1 VKSGREAECGE
12 IGYDHEVFQ
21 VSRRE
26 SAVFHK
32 VLIANRGE
40 IAVRIARTL
49 RAMGIG
55 VVAVYSEADR
65 TALHVQVADEA
76 YSIGPAPALESYLNI
91 PAILDAARRSG
102 AEAIHPG
109 YGFLSENPAFAQA
122 VVDAGLVFIGPP
134 AEAIR
139 AMGDKAGA
147 KRLMDAAG
155 VPTVPG
161 YSGGDQSEATLAMEA
176 GRVGFPLLIKAVAG
190 GGGMGMRE
198 VHDSADFA
206 DALAAAR
213 RTAHR
218 AFGDDRVMLERLIV
232 RPRHVEVQILADA
245 HGATVSLGERD
256 CSIQRRHQKVIEE
269 SPSPAVSPSLRQ
281 QLGDAA
287 VAAARTA
294 GYVNAGTVEFLL
306 DSRGT
311 FFFLEMN
318 TRLQVE
324 HPVTEGVT
332 GLDLVRLQ
340 VEIAAGQP
348 LPFAQGEVTMSGH
361 AIECRVYAED
371 PERDYLPQT
380 GTVTALDEPEVPG
393 LRIDGSLFA
402 GAMVTPYYD
411 PLLAKVITYGATRDE
426 AITRMRAALAGY
438 RIGGI
443 VTNLPQLRAIV
454 ATDAFRAGETHTGFL
469 PEWWHPSSEPSELPA
484 EILLAIAGYEATR
497 HLQPAPAAASPWQS
511 VGPLRFG
518 SAAIHGIYESEGM
531 HYTVHADRADDDRWQ
546 ITLPVPA
553 LVSFTRLSPSRL
565 LVRQGAAVHS
575 FTLHDGGADRDA
587 FAIIWRDR
595 TYAIRRAGLP
605 SPEQIAGGGAGTLD
619 GATDLKAP
627 LTGIVT
633 RVLVRPGEQVSAR
646 QPLVVLEAMKM
657 EHTIAAPG
665 SARIRQVHA
674 AQGDRVAGGT
684 VLVELEPAPPS
695 ACREQGE
702 EDA

>member
-1 VKSGREAECGE
+1 M
-12 IGYDHEVFQ
+12 FT
-21 VSRRE
+21 
-26 SAVFHK
+26 K

-49 RAMGIG
+49 RAMSIG

-76 YSIGPAPALESYLNI
+76 YCIGPPSALESYLNI
-91 PAILDAARRSG
+91 PALLDAAKQSG

-122 VVDAGLVFIGPP
+122 VADAGLVFIGPP
-134 AEAIR
+134 TEAIR
-139 AMGDKAGA
+139 TMGDKAGA

-161 YSGGDQSEATLAMEA
+161 YTGSDQADRTLVAE
-176 GRVGFPLLIKAVAG
+176 GERIGFPLLIKAVAG

-198 VHDSADFA
+198 VHAAADFA

-218 AFGDDRVMLERLIV
+218 AFDDDRVMLERLIV

-245 HGATVSLGERD
+245 HGNVVSLGERE

-269 SPSPAVSPSLRQ
+269 SPSPAVTPAVRQ
-281 QLGDAA
+281 QLSDAA
-287 VAAARTA
+287 IAAARSA

-306 DSRGT
+306 DAHGT

-348 LPFAQGEVTMSGH
+348 LPFTQHDVAITGH

-371 PERDYLPQT
+371 PEQEYLPQT
-380 GTVTALDEPEVPG
+380 GTVTALAEPDVPG
-393 LRIDGSLFA
+393 LRIDGSLYESTT
-402 GAMVTPYYD
+402 VTPYYD
-411 PLLAKVITYGATRDE
+411 PLLAKVITHGTTRDE
-426 AITRMRAALAGY
+426 AIARMQRALSSY
-438 RIGGI
+438 RIDGV
-443 VTNLPQLRAIV
+443 VTNLPQLRAII

-469 PEWWHPSSEPSELPA
+469 TEHWHPMGHAMQLPP
-484 EILLAIAGYEATR
+484 EVLLAIAGYEAT
-497 HLQPAPAAASPWQS
+497 HHTMPDPTATNPWQTL
-511 VGPLRFG
+511 GPLRFG
-518 SAAIHGIYESEGM
+518 SAQIHGSYESNGIR
-531 HYTVHADRADDDRWQ
+531 YTIHADRTDNDAWHTT
-546 ITLPVPA
+546 IPA
-553 LVSFTRLSPSRL
+553 PSPPLLSVGKEKGLGGEVSFTRLSRTHL
-565 LVRQGAAVHS
+565 LVRQGAVVRS
-575 FTLHDGGADRDA
+575 FMLHEDGANRDM
-587 FAIIWRDR
+587 FAITWHER
-595 TYAIRRAGLP
+595 TYAIRRAALP
-605 SPEQIAGGGAGTLD
+605 SPERVLGSGDRPLE

-633 RVLVRPGEQVSAR
+633 RVLVQPGEQVQAR

-665 SARIRQVHA
+665 SARVRQIHA
-674 AQGDRVAGGT
+674 TQGDRVAGGT
-684 VLVELEPAPPS
+684 VLVELENVPKSAAPE
-695 ACREQGE
+695 RE
-702 EDA
+702 

>member
-1 VKSGREAECGE
+1 MFR
-12 IGYDHEVFQ
+12 
-21 VSRRE
+21 
-26 SAVFHK
+26 K

-76 YSIGPAPALESYLNI
+76 YCIGPAPALESYLNI
-91 PAILDAARRSG
+91 PAVLDAAKQSG

-109 YGFLSENPAFAQA
+109 YGFLSENAAFAQA
-122 VVDAGLVFIGPP
+122 VADARLVFIGPP

-139 AMGDKAGA
+139 TMGDKAGA
-147 KRLMDAAG
+147 KRLMEAAG

-161 YSGGDQSEATLAMEA
+161 YTGDDQTDATLIMEA
-176 GRVGFPLLIKAVAG
+176 ERIGFPLLIKAVAG

-198 VHDSADFA
+198 VHNAADFT

-213 RTAHR
+213 RTAHH
-218 AFGDDRVMLERLIV
+218 AFGDDRMMLERLIL
-232 RPRHVEVQILADA
+232 RPHHVEVQVFADA
-245 HGATVSLGERD
+245 HGNVISLGERD

-269 SPSPAVSPSLRQ
+269 SPAPAVTPALRQ

-306 DSRGT
+306 DSHGT

-324 HPVTEGVT
+324 HPVTEAVT

-340 VEIAAGQP
+340 VEIAAGHP
-348 LPFAQGEVTMSGH
+348 LPFTQHDVTITGH

-371 PERDYLPQT
+371 PEQEYLPQT
-380 GTVTALDEPEVPG
+380 GTVTALVEPDLPG
-393 LRIDGSLFA
+393 LRIDRSLYP
-402 GAMVTPYYD
+402 GATVTPYYD
-411 PLLAKVITYGATRDE
+411 PLLAKVITHGTTRDA
-426 AITRMRAALAGY
+426 AIARMRDALVGY
-438 RIGGI
+438 QIDGV

-469 PEWWHPSSEPSELPA
+469 TEHWHPSPQPSKLPA

-497 HLQPAPAAASPWQS
+497 HILPSPTAANPWQTL
-511 VGPLRFG
+511 GPLRFG
-518 SAAIHGIYESEGM
+518 SAAIHGIYESDGTR
-531 HYTVHADRADDDRWQ
+531 YTIHADRTDTDAWHV
-546 ITLPVPA
+546 TLPA
-553 LVSFTRLSPSRL
+553 LPPPLLSHGKERGGESGEAPISFDRLSRTRL
-565 LVRQGAAVHS
+565 LVRQGAVVHS
-575 FTLHDGGADRDA
+575 FTLGEDDTDRDA
-587 FAIIWRDR
+587 FSITWHDR
-595 TYAIRRAGLP
+595 LYPIRRVALP
-605 SPEQIAGGGAGTLD
+605 SPERIADSGVVLVEGV
-619 GATDLKAP
+619 TDLKAP

-633 RVLVRPGEQVSAR
+633 RVLVQRGDPVQAR

-665 SARIRQVHA
+665 PARVRHIHA
-674 AQGDRVAGGT
+674 APGDRVAGGT
-684 VLVELEPAPPS
+684 VLVELEATPAQTS
-695 ACREQGE
+695 EEQ
-702 EDA
+702 DTRH

>member
-1 VKSGREAECGE
+1 MFTR
-12 IGYDHEVFQ
+12 
-21 VSRRE
+21 
-26 SAVFHK
+26 

-49 RAMGIG
+49 RAMRIG

-76 YSIGPAPALESYLNI
+76 YCIGPAPALESYLNV
-91 PAILDAARRSG
+91 PAILDAAKQSA

-109 YGFLSENPAFAQA
+109 YGFLSENADFAQA
-122 VVDAGLVFIGPP
+122 VADAGIVFIGPP

-139 AMGDKAGA
+139 TMGDKAGA
-147 KRLMDAAG
+147 KRLMEAAG

-161 YSGGDQSEATLAMEA
+161 YTGDDQADATLITEA
-176 GRVGFPLLIKAVAG
+176 DRIGFPLLIKAVAG

-198 VHDSADFA
+198 VQSAADFA

-218 AFGDDRVMLERLIV
+218 AFGDDRMMLERLIL
-232 RPRHVEVQILADA
+232 RPHHVEVQIFADA
-245 HGATVSLGERD
+245 HGNVLSLGERD

-269 SPSPAVSPSLRQ
+269 SPAPAVTPEVRQ
-281 QLGDAA
+281 RLSNAA
-287 VAAARTA
+287 VTAARTT

-324 HPVTEGVT
+324 HPVTEAVT

-340 VEIAAGQP
+340 VEVAAGHP
-348 LPFAQGEVTMSGH
+348 LPFTQDEMTITGH

-371 PERDYLPQT
+371 PDQEYLPQV
-380 GTVTALDEPEVPG
+380 GAVTALVEPNLPG
-393 LRIDGSLFA
+393 LRIDGSLYP
-402 GAMVTPYYD
+402 GATVTPYYD
-411 PLLAKVITYGATRDE
+411 PLLAKIITHGTTRDA
-426 AITRMRAALAGY
+426 AIARMSDALAGY
-438 RIGGI
+438 RIDGV

-454 ATDAFRAGETHTGFL
+454 ATDAFRAGEIHTGFL
-469 PEWWHPSSEPSELPA
+469 TEHWHPSSRPSELPA

-497 HLQPAPAAASPWQS
+497 HTIPSPTAANPWQTL
-511 VGPLRFG
+511 GPLRFG
-518 SAAIHGIYESEGM
+518 SAAIHGIYESAGAR
-531 HYTVHADRADDDRWQ
+531 YTIHADRTDNDAWHV
-546 ITLPVPA
+546 TLPAPA
-553 LVSFTRLSPSRL
+553 PSLLSTGKERGLEGEVVFDRLSRTRLFI
-565 LVRQGAAVHS
+565 RQGAAIYS
-575 FTLHDGGADRDA
+575 FTLCEDDADQDA
-587 FAIIWRDR
+587 FSITWRDQ
-595 TYAIRRAGLP
+595 TYLIRRAALP
-605 SPEQIAGGGAGTLD
+605 GPERIAESGAAPIAG
-619 GATDLKAP
+619 ATNLTAP

-633 RVLVRPGEQVSAR
+633 RVLVQPGDPVQAR

-665 SARIRQVHA
+665 SARVRHVHA
-674 AQGDRVAGGT
+674 APGDRVAGGT
-684 VLVELEPAPPS
+684 VLVELEAAAAPIPGPSPA
-695 ACREQGE
+695 ARERGE

>member
-1 VKSGREAECGE
+1 MFR
-12 IGYDHEVFQ
+12 
-21 VSRRE
+21 
-26 SAVFHK
+26 K

-49 RAMGIG
+49 SAMGIG
-55 VVAVYSEADR
+55 VVAVYSEADQ

-76 YSIGPAPALESYLNI
+76 YAIGPAPALESYLNI
-91 PAILDAARRSG
+91 SAILNAARRSG

-122 VVDAGLVFIGPP
+122 VADAGLVFIGPP

-147 KRLMDAAG
+147 KRLMEAAG

-161 YSGGDQSEATLAMEA
+161 YSGDDQSAATLVTEA

-198 VHDSADFA
+198 VHDPADFA

-245 HGATVSLGERD
+245 YGAIVSLGERD

-269 SPSPAVSPSLRQ
+269 SPSPAVTPVLRQ

-287 VAAARTA
+287 IAAARTA

-340 VEIAAGQP
+340 VEIAADQP
-348 LPFAQGEVTMSGH
+348 LPFTQDDVAMNGH

-371 PERDYLPQT
+371 PEREYLPQT
-380 GTVTALDEPEVPG
+380 GTVTALVEPEMPG

-402 GAMVTPYYD
+402 GATVTPYYD
-411 PLLAKVITYGATRDE
+411 PLLAKVITHSATRGE
-426 AITRMRAALAGY
+426 AMDRMQEALAGY
-438 RIGGI
+438 RIDGVI
-443 VTNLPQLRAIV
+443 TNLPQLRAIV

-469 PEWWHPSSEPSELPA
+469 TEQWRPSSEPTELPT

-497 HLQPAPAAASPWQS
+497 HTQPAPNAANPWRS

-518 SAAIHGIYESEGM
+518 SAAIHGIYEYEGTRYTIHADQTNTGWHVTLPAPSPPLLSEGKEGG
-531 HYTVHADRADDDRWQ
+531 
-546 ITLPVPA
+546 LGGE
-553 LVSFTRLSPSRL
+553 VSFDRLSPTRL
-565 LVRQGAAVHS
+565 LVRQGAAVRS
-575 FTLHDGGADRDA
+575 FTLHDDGGDRDA
-587 FAIIWRDR
+587 FAITWHDR
-595 TYAIRRAGLP
+595 IYAIRRAGLP
-605 SPEQIAGGGAGTLD
+605 SPERIVGSGAGALD

-646 QPLVVLEAMKM
+646 QPLIVLEAMKM

-665 SARIRQVHA
+665 SAQVRQVHA
-674 AQGDRVAGGT
+674 EQGDRVAGGT
-684 VLVELEPAPPS
+684 VLVELEAAPLP
-695 ACREQGE
+695 
-702 EDA
+702 